1 MSILAIEII
10 CKKCG
15 GYGVEVYP
23 DNENINMSLCICT
36 DCTHSGTL
44 DEFAI
49 EIND

>member
-23 DNENINMSLCICT
+23 DNENINKSLCMCT
-36 DCTHSGTL
+36 ISTYT
-44 DEFAI
+44 
-49 EIND
+49 